1 MSFEGPASHRPIS
14 CIADHLRLAGTS
26 RTAALQALVE
36 KSKQDGELQPEVVRL
51 IVDACEIPEKDAE
64 KRLLLPCILTMN
76 LAKQY
81 IRVVDGG
88 EPEDAGDAAPG
99 TAEDAAPHGWKPRQ
113 PKREKQPLE
122 PSMQGSLLLQGLFK
136 LSSPA
141 SDIVIESLLAQGVPA
156 IVRMSHHPI
165 SSHVI
170 DAAVSSSSIAPKL
183 KRRLL
188 LSLDGHWFELVDDR
202 FGSRVG
208 EKIWDSADGFMKEKI
223 AKSLIPQAFA
233 LGNSQ
238 YGRFFAKRLD
248 LHLLQR
254 RPDEWREKQIQVVH
268 HWKIQD
274 AAREAL
280 EAQQHGQG
288 KAPTATQP
296 QVKTEAP
303 HTAALE
309 FSDKKEEK
317 KKRKRSSEEDVVAG
331 GDAAAKPNQEI
342 DELFAP
348 VLKDKKQKKKKSRDD

>member
-1 MSFEGPASHRPIS
+1 MPERTPSLTVPSP
-14 CIADHLRLAGTS
+14 GTS

-36 KSKQDGELQPEVVRL
+36 KAKQSGELQSEVVRL
-51 IVDACEIPEKDAE
+51 IVDACEITEKDAE
-64 KRLLLPCILTMN
+64 KRLLVPCVLTMN

-81 IRVVDGG
+81 TRHVDGV
-88 EPEDAGDAAPG
+88 EPDEADPSTED
-99 TAEDAAPHGWKPRQ
+99 APHGWKPRQ
-113 PKREKQPLE
+113 PKKEKQPLE
-122 PSMQGSLLLQGLFK
+122 PSMQGSILLQGLFK
-136 LSSPA
+136 LKTPA
-141 SDIVIESLLAQGVPA
+141 SDIIIESLLAQGIAA
-156 IVRMSHHPI
+156 IIRMAHHPI

-268 HWKIQD
+268 HWKLQD
-274 AAREAL
+274 AARAAL
-280 EAQQHGQG
+280 EAQRGE
-288 KAPTATQP
+288 PTAPP
-296 QVKTEAP
+296 QAAIPTVKKADTVAIE
-303 HTAALE
+303 
-309 FSDKKEEK
+309 KED
-317 KKRKRSSEEDVVAG
+317 KKRKRPSEVTEA
-331 GDAAAKPNQEI
+331 PNKDDQAI

-348 VLKDKKQKKKKSRDD
+348 VLKDKKKKKKKTRE